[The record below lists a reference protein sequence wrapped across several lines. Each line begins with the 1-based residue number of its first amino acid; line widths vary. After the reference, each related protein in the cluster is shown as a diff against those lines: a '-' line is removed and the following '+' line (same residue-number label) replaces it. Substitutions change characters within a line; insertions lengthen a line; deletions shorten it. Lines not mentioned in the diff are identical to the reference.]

1 MRRACNP
8 DRSVR
13 GFSWCV
19 RRASDRS
26 PVHAPPF
33 SAARRAM
40 CLDRGGV
47 NRQGHAILSPLGQCL
62 EDRLPTPP
70 LRPAVEA
77 VVDGRVRAIFGW
89 AIAPT
94 RARLEQLTDAADDA
108 PIVVACRPG
117 QVRR

>member
-1 MRRACNP
+1 MRRACNQ

-47 NRQGHAILSPLGQCL
+47 NRQGHAIPATHGQRL
-62 EDRLPTPP
+62 EDRLSLPI
-70 LRPAVEA
+70 AC
-77 VVDGRVRAIFGW
+77 GRLAGSAP
-89 AIAPT
+89 AIAIYILAT
-94 RARLEQLTDAADDA
+94 AVISIIATMFLKGYAGKDVSAEYDQ
-108 PIVVACRPG
+108 
-117 QVRR
+117 